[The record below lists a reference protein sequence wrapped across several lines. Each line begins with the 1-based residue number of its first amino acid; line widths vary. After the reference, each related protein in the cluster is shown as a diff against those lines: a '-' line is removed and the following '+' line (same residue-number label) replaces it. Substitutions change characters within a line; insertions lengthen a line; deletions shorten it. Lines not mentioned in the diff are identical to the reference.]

1 MSFVRVQSMV
11 KNRIYDILDRHTEVL
26 YHQRDSPR
34 CKSKA
39 TPENPRHWPLLSL
52 LILHEIDDI
61 SRFRDE
67 KKLCAYCRPCHPDTC
82 LARHDEE
89 LDNSTGRGVE

>member
-67 KKLCAYCRPCHPDTC
+67 KKLCAYAGLVTPIHASRDMTKS
-82 LARHDEE
+82 LTIVQAEE
-89 LDNSTGRGVE
+89 